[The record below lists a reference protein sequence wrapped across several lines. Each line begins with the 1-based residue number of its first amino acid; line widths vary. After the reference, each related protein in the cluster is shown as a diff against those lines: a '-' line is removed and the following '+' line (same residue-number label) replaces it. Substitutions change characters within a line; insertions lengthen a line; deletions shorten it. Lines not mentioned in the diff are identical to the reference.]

1 MEQGKVTPVVFTGKA
16 SEYFGVWIVNL
27 LLSIITLGVYSAWAK
42 VRRKKYFYQ
51 HTFIDGVAFD
61 YHASPIAIL
70 KGRMLALAL
79 FILYSVSGQIS
90 PALSA
95 VFMLA
100 LAVFLPWII
109 VRSLTFNARNSS
121 YRGLRFD
128 FNGSLKQATL
138 YFIVLPFAML
148 FTLGLL
154 YPFIAHRRNRFIL
167 QGHRFGLSQVQS
179 DFSLG
184 DFYKVYLKAFAIFI
198 LVVMAVGGIGS
209 GLLAAAGIHVNFMD
223 KQADPSMYIWPVLMG
238 YLLSI
243 TVAAAYLRSR
253 VLNLIWKG
261 SRIDH
266 IGFDATLRARGLIWL
281 YTTNLIAVIFSLGL
295 LAPWAHV
302 RIARYHAERLALL
315 GVTDF
320 DKFIGEKKAEVKA
333 AGEEIG
339 EMFDI
344 DVAFG

>member
-1 MEQGKVTPVVFTGKA
+1 MQEVKVTPVVFTGKA

-79 FILYSVSGQIS
+79 FILYSLSGQIA
-90 PALSA
+90 PVLSV
-95 VFMLA
+95 VFPL
-100 LAVFLPWII
+100 LLTIFLPWII

-128 FNGSLKQATL
+128 FNGSIKDAWRYYIL
-138 YFIVLPFAML
+138 LPL
-148 FTLGLL
+148 LLVFTLGLL
-154 YPFIAHRRNRFIL
+154 YPFIAHGRNRFIM

-184 DFYKVYLKAFAIFI
+184 SFYKVYLQALAILI
-198 LVVMAVGGIGS
+198 LVGLTVVGLGS
-209 GLLAAAGIHVNFMD
+209 VLLTVAGMHIDLNN
-223 KQADPSMYIWPVLMG
+223 PSFIWPLILG
-238 YLLSI
+238 YTLSI
-243 TVAAAYLRSR
+243 TMAAAFLRSR
-253 VLNLIWKG
+253 VLNLVWKG
-261 SRIDH
+261 SRIDQ
-266 IGFDATLRARGLIWL
+266 ISFDSNLSARGLIWL
-281 YTTNLIAVIFSLGL
+281 YVTNLLALIFSLGL

-302 RIARYHAERLALL
+302 RTARYHAERLALV
-315 GVTDF
+315 GATDF
-320 DKFIGEKKAEVKA
+320 EQFVGEKKAEVKA